1 MEKTKAPMRRP
12 PAVSIVVLIFILNII
27 LAIFTWVLMLYELG
41 VLGVPDP
48 LGVLQALR
56 GTYQGLI
63 QLAQIVIETMLIV
76 IFVVA
81 TIGLYQLRRWAWTL
95 AMLLLGIGLAVNLL
109 NFLRGDPDYVL
120 MLGRVVAVILLD
132 QEPVRF
138 AFGTKAGAHE

>member
-27 LAIFTWVLMLYELG
+27 VAIFTWVLMLYELG

-63 QLAQIVIETMLIV
+63 QLAQIVIETVLIV